1 MILKFF
7 ETEKINIKKNKFIL
21 FYGKNEGLKKGE
33 IKKLLNKNINSKQII
48 FDEKKV
54 LENEENFFNEVLSG
68 SLFDANK
75 SIIIKNCTDK
85 ILKIIEILEK
95 KNIED
100 NLIIINSEQLDKK
113 SKLRKYFE
121 QSKDFACIAFYPD
134 TVEVLNKIAINF
146 FKQKKISISQSN
158 INFLIERSGNQREN
172 LFNEIEKIEMFYS
185 GKTINFEHLLKLTN
199 LSENYAIS
207 ELVDYCLAKNIK
219 KTLKIL
225 NENNLTTE
233 DGLIIVRTFLNKTK
247 RLLNLLK
254 DYNKNKDLNFTLQ
267 NSKPPI
273 FWKDKELIK
282 EQILKWRVEKL
293 NNLIFRLNNI
303 ELDIKKNINNSIYT
317 ISDFIISTANASN

>member
-7 ETEKINIKKNKFIL
+7 ETEKINIIKNKFIL
-21 FYGKNEGLKKGE
+21 FYGKNEGLKKEE
-33 IKKLLNKNINSKQII
+33 IKKLLKKNINSKQII
-48 FDEKKV
+48 FDEKKI
-54 LENEENFFNEVLSG
+54 LENEEDFFDEVLSG

-113 SKLRKYFE
+113 SKLRKHFE
-121 QSKDFACIAFYPD
+121 QSKDCVCIAFYPD
-134 TVEVLNKIAINF
+134 TVEVLNKIAVNF
-146 FKQKKISISQSN
+146 FKQKKIPMSQSN
-158 INFLIERSGNQREN
+158 INFLVERSVNQREN

-207 ELVDYCLAKNIK
+207 ELIDHCLAKNIK

-225 NENNLTTE
+225 NENNLAAE

-247 RLLNLLK
+247 KLLKLLK
-254 DYNKNKDLNFTLQ
+254 DYNENKDLNSTLQ

-273 FWKDKELIK
+273 FWKDKELVK

-293 NNLIFRLNNI
+293 NDLIFRLNNI
-303 ELDIKKNINNSIYT
+303 ELDIKKNIHNSMYI
-317 ISDFIISTANASN
+317 ISDFIISTANVSN

>member
-21 FYGKNEGLKKGE
+21 FYGKNEGLKKEE